1 MLSGGIAVMDR
12 KVWARVGK
20 EDIPHG
26 RSAAPRAHAHAAAAV
41 AARQWPQHKQWS
53 HEGAFGGQARDCAR
67 RRHRLCFVV
76 LFVPKRSATAFNLG
90 HWAWGTVRG
99 TGHHLKL

>member
-26 RSAAPRAHAHAAAAV
+26 HVVDPLHHVHTPMPPPPLLLNSGPSTNSGHTKAPSGAKHGTVHAADI
-41 AARQWPQHKQWS
+41 
-53 HEGAFGGQARDCAR
+53 DCALWNCSCPSVQ
-67 RRHRLCFVV
+67 HRF
-76 LFVPKRSATAFNLG
+76 
-90 HWAWGTVRG
+90 
-99 TGHHLKL
+99 